1 MYNYNEN
8 DDDNNNN
15 NSKKNGLECTEE
27 WYEHVAEG
35 AVENEEVTLLW
46 DNNVQ
51 YDNVIEARKPDIIVV
66 DKREHKGL
74 IIDIAVPAVINVGM
88 IQKTGLLGTSRISR
102 KCWKCTDGN
111 SNSLNLMCSIEI
123 IMIKI
128 QFI

>member
-1 MYNYNEN
+1 M
-8 DDDNNNN
+8 
-15 NSKKNGLECTEE
+15 
-27 WYEHVAEG
+27 
-35 AVENEEVTLLW
+35 TLLW

-102 KCWKCTDGN
+102 KCWKC
-111 SNSLNLMCSIEI
+111 LNLMCSIEI